1 MNNTNFNEILT
12 KIKHIIN
19 DLKVT
24 TVTSIMK
31 YDNSEVS
38 LYLASD
44 NKNYYCGIE
53 FDYKDKTIRL
63 ILNKVNS
70 NNSFELIEF
79 IEKVFNNNQFI
90 EIENFIIINVFGEHE
105 KYLESF
111 SLQSNSYRVSW

>member
-53 FDYKDKTIRL
+53 FDYKSKSIRL
-63 ILNKVNS
+63 ILNKANS
-70 NNSFELIEF
+70 NTSFELIEF
-79 IEKVFNNNQFI
+79 IEKVFDDNQFI
-90 EIENFIIINVFGEHE
+90 EIENFIIVNVFGERE
-105 KYLESF
+105 KYLKSCY
-111 SLQSNSYRVSW
+111 LQSNHYRVLW